1 MSHWFNPLE
10 TAFSEVLAHLT
21 TWLFFPI
28 FGLPAIV
35 LWSIAGTV
43 ILSLRLRFVNLRCL
57 PEAVT
62 LLRIHNQSPQGVS
75 SFQAFTTALSGT
87 VGLGNIAGVAIAIS
101 VGGPGACLWMTVAG
115 LLTMNT
121 RLIECTLGRT
131 YRETHEDGTV
141 SGGPMYY
148 LRHGLAAQGKKRW
161 GKILAA
167 GFALCCIGA
176 SLGSSGMFQA
186 GQSYRALAHVLP
198 DLAPAHYGLGLA
210 LAVGLVTWGGIH
222 RIGQVTAWLVPVM
235 CGLYVGAALVIVVSH
250 GQELPGAI
258 ALIWHDAW
266 NPKAGLGGAV
276 GMMVLGFQR
285 AAFSNEGN
293 IGTAAIAHAA
303 TEGTTPVQEGIIATL
318 EPLVDTVVICNLTA
332 LVIILTGAYQAPEY
346 AQFAGAELTSAAFG
360 QAIAWFPWILAIA
373 TLCFA
378 FSTILAW
385 GYYGQQA
392 WGYLFGQRHRGLY
405 HSLQLSLVFVG
416 TVIRPE
422 LVVQISDLALL
433 LMAVPNL
440 CGLYSLTGEVRS
452 ELQAHFSPGT
462 FSPDRMQPKQRSG
475 QGSNL

>member
-1 MSHWFNPLE
+1 MSHWFNALE
-10 TAFSEVLAHLT
+10 TALTELLHHLT
-21 TWLFFPI
+21 AWLFFPI

-43 ILSLRLRFVNLRCL
+43 ILSLRLRFVNLRCFA
-57 PEAVT
+57 EAVT
-62 LLRIHNQSPQGVS
+62 LLRVHNQSPQGVS

-121 RLIECTLGRT
+121 RLIECTLGRI
-131 YRETHEDGTV
+131 YRETRSDGTV

-148 LRHGLAAQGKKRW
+148 LRHGLAAQGKHRW
-161 GKILAA
+161 GKVLAA
-167 GFALCCIGA
+167 GFALCCVGA

-186 GQSYRALAHVLP
+186 GQSYRALAHVFPTLE
-198 DLAPAHYGLGLA
+198 PAHYGLALA
-210 LAVGLVTWGGIH
+210 LGVGLVTWGGIH

-250 GQELPGAI
+250 GQAVPGAI
-258 ALIWHDAW
+258 ALIWQDAW
-266 NPKAGLGGAV
+266 HPKAGLGGAM

-303 TEGTTPVQEGIIATL
+303 TEGTTPVQEGIISTL

-332 LVIILTGAYQAPEY
+332 LVIILTGAYQAPQY

-360 QAIAWFPWILAIA
+360 QAIAWFPWLLAIA
-373 TLCFA
+373 TFCFA

-392 WGYLFGQRHRGLY
+392 WGYLFGQRHRGIY
-405 HSLQLSLVFVG
+405 HSLQLSLVFMG

-422 LVVQISDLALL
+422 LVVEISDLALL

-440 CGLYSLTGEVRS
+440 CGLYSLTGEVRR

-462 FSPDRMQPKQRSG
+462 FSPDRIQLQQRSG